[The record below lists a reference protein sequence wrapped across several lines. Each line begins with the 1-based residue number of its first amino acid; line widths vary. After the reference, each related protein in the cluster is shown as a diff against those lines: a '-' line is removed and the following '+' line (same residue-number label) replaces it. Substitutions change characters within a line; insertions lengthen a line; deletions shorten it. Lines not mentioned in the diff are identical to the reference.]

1 MSERKNIER
10 LFQEKLKDFEATPSS
25 YIWENIAVE
34 LEKKENKKRVIPFWF
49 NMKAAGIAAALV
61 LGFFTANNYTSL
73 FTFDQSKIDSKIV
86 VSTEKNQKES
96 SKNKNETLQK
106 NQILNTN
113 NPIVESSKSKNL
125 TTNEVLE
132 KSIISD
138 KNNSVVSNSKNENS
152 IVNKNENKI
161 ISTNNNQKNNVVSTQ
176 NNSIVVNKNKN
187 SKVTTSKNNAIFETK
202 KSSTTALVSAESK
215 EGNTNKSSY
224 FIKKKKINQ
233 KIKSN
238 ILDNTIETEIVD
250 NTKNKSS
257 KKPVSNKNKTFITNK
272 SSEVLVQ
279 NNNNINKSSYFIKK
293 KKISQKI
300 KSNILDNT
308 IETEIVDNTEN
319 KSSKK
324 SVSNKN
330 KPFITNKSSEVLVQ
344 NNNNAKVN
352 SSNNSDDNIKEKI
365 TNATSVNPNYSI
377 ANTTIANTILPE
389 GITKDS
395 TIAAVAVVEENP
407 LEKILKDKENENK
420 EEKKIAENT
429 QKWKVKPN
437 VAPLFMSA
445 TQGSP
450 IDNQFA
456 DNTKSYENSLSVGL
470 GVDYAVSKK
479 LSIRTGINKFDYSY
493 NTNDIVY
500 YADFAS
506 KNANSV
512 SKLKTI
518 NVASDAKN
526 MIIED
531 KKVSKSQEIA
541 LQTKDDG
548 LLNQKT
554 GYIEV
559 PVEVSYK
566 LLDKKFGIQVIT
578 GFSSLFLN
586 ENKVS
591 VISSGLT
598 TVVGEANNLNKLH
611 FSTNI
616 GLGFKYS
623 FWKSFEANFEPTF
636 KYQLNTYNANS
647 GGFKP
652 YLIGLY
658 SGISFKF

>member
-10 LFQEKLKDFEATPSS
+10 LFQEKFKDFEATPSS
-25 YIWENIAVE
+25 QIWENIAAE

-73 FTFDQSKIDSKIV
+73 FTFDQSKIDSEIV

-113 NPIVESSKSKNL
+113 NPIVESSKSKNS

-132 KSIISD
+132 KSIILD
-138 KNNSVVSNSKNENS
+138 KNNSIVSNSTNDNS
-152 IVNKNENKI
+152 LVNKNQTKT
-161 ISTNNNQKNNVVSTQ
+161 ISNNNNQKSGIISTQ
-176 NNSIVVNKNKN
+176 NNLIISNKNEGDKFYVSKSNKN
-187 SKVTTSKNNAIFETK
+187 FDTQ
-202 KSSTTALVSAESK
+202 KSSNTDLASAESK
-215 EGNTNKSSY
+215 KGNTNKSSY
-224 FIKKKKINQ
+224 IVKSRKINQ
-233 KIKSN
+233 KAKSN
-238 ILDNTIETEIVD
+238 ILDNTIETKIVD
-250 NTKNKSS
+250 NTENKSS
-257 KKPVSNKNKTFITNK
+257 KKPVSNKNKAFIANRP
-272 SSEVLVQ
+272 SEVLVQ
-279 NNNNINKSSYFIKK
+279 NKNN
-293 KKISQKI
+293 
-300 KSNILDNT
+300 
-308 IETEIVDNTEN
+308 
-319 KSSKK
+319 
-324 SVSNKN
+324 
-330 KPFITNKSSEVLVQ
+330 TN
-344 NNNNAKVN
+344 VN
-352 SSNNSDDNIKEKI
+352 SSTNSDENTKEKI
-365 TNATSVNPNYSI
+365 TNANSVNPNYSI

-395 TIAAVAVVEENP
+395 TIVAVVEENP
-407 LEKILKDKENENK
+407 LEKILKDKENKDK
-420 EEKKIAENT
+420 EEKKITEST

-456 DNTKSYENSLSVGL
+456 DNTKSYENTLSVGL

-512 SKLKTI
+512 SNLKTI

-531 KKVSKSQEIA
+531 KNISKSQEIA
-541 LQTKDDG
+541 VQTKDDG

-586 ENKVS
+586 ENEVS

>member
-10 LFQEKLKDFEATPSS
+10 LFQEKFKDFEATPSS
-25 YIWENIAVE
+25 QVWENISTQ

-49 NMKAAGIAAALV
+49 NLKAAGIAAALV
-61 LGFFTANNYTSL
+61 VGFFTANNYTN
-73 FTFDQSKIDSKIV
+73 TFKFNKSKNTENLV
-86 VSTEKNQKES
+86 LTEKNKTETLQNNQNVKINNEIVES
-96 SKNKNETLQK
+96 PKNENSTTNKDIEKNIISSRNNLVVIKNKN
-106 NQILNTN
+106 
-113 NPIVESSKSKNL
+113 
-125 TTNEVLE
+125 
-132 KSIISD
+132 ISAD
-138 KNNSVVSNSKNENS
+138 KNNSIVDNSNNHNSVATKAQNKDISISSNQDIKNDSHQNNFIIANQNNNNKVSSSNRNTNFGTKKPSNTILVSSESN
-152 IVNKNENKI
+152 
-161 ISTNNNQKNNVVSTQ
+161 TNNKEASNKSPYVIKKRKSNQKNN
-176 NNSIVVNKNKN
+176 I
-187 SKVTTSKNNAIFETK
+187 
-202 KSSTTALVSAESK
+202 
-215 EGNTNKSSY
+215 
-224 FIKKKKINQ
+224 
-233 KIKSN
+233 N
-238 ILDNTIETEIVD
+238 ILDSSSEIEIANNSE
-250 NTKNKSS
+250 NRSTKNKHS
-257 KKPVSNKNKTFITNK
+257 K
-272 SSEVLVQ
+272 Q
-279 NNNNINKSSYFIKK
+279 
-293 KKISQKI
+293 
-300 KSNILDNT
+300 
-308 IETEIVDNTEN
+308 
-319 KSSKK
+319 

-330 KPFITNKSSEVLVQ
+330 KSFILNQPSESLVQ
-344 NNNNAKVN
+344 NNNTKNTNFRTNLEENTKEENINSLDVN
-352 SSNNSDDNIKEKI
+352 SNS
-365 TNATSVNPNYSI
+365 SI
-377 ANTTIANTILPE
+377 ANTTNASTTLPE
-389 GITKDS
+389 IITKDS
-395 TIAAVAVVEENP
+395 IIVAVVEENP
-407 LEKILKDKENENK
+407 LEKILKEKETKEK

-456 DNTKSYENSLSVGL
+456 DNAKSYENTLSVGL

-512 SKLKTI
+512 SNLKTI

-531 KKVSKSQEIA
+531 KNISKSKEIA
-541 LQTKDDG
+541 FQAKDEG

-554 GYIEV
+554 GYLEI

-578 GFSSLFLN
+578 GFSSLLLN
-586 ENKVS
+586 KNEVS

-598 TVVGEANNLNKLH
+598 TIVGEANNLNKVH

-652 YLIGLY
+652 YLLGLY

>member
-1 MSERKNIER
+1 M
-10 LFQEKLKDFEATPSS
+10 
-25 YIWENIAVE
+25 
-34 LEKKENKKRVIPFWF
+34 
-49 NMKAAGIAAALV
+49 
-61 LGFFTANNYTSL
+61 NNN
-73 FTFDQSKIDSKIV
+73 
-86 VSTEKNQKES
+86 NQKS
-96 SKNKNETLQK
+96 G
-106 NQILNTN
+106 
-113 NPIVESSKSKNL
+113 
-125 TTNEVLE
+125 
-132 KSIISD
+132 IISTR
-138 KNNSVVSNSKNENS
+138 NNSI
-152 IVNKNENKI
+152 IVNKNEDNKSY
-161 ISTNNNQKNNVVSTQ
+161 ISKS
-176 NNSIVVNKNKN
+176 NKNFD
-187 SKVTTSKNNAIFETK
+187 TQ
-202 KSSTTALVSAESK
+202 KSSNTDLASAESK
-215 EGNTNKSSY
+215 KENTNESSY
-224 FIKKKKINQ
+224 VVKNRKINQ
-233 KIKSN
+233 KA
-238 ILDNTIETEIVD
+238 
-250 NTKNKSS
+250 
-257 KKPVSNKNKTFITNK
+257 
-272 SSEVLVQ
+272 
-279 NNNNINKSSYFIKK
+279 
-293 KKISQKI
+293 

-319 KSSKK
+319 KFSKK

-330 KPFITNKSSEVLVQ
+330 KAFITDKSSEVLVQ
-344 NNNNAKVN
+344 NNNNTNDN
-352 SSNNSDDNIKEKI
+352 SSTNSDENTKEKI
-365 TNATSVNPNYSI
+365 SDSFNVNPNSSTI
-377 ANTTIANTILPE
+377 NKTIANTILPKVMA
-389 GITKDS
+389 KDS
-395 TIAAVAVVEENP
+395 TIVAVIEENP
-407 LEKILKDKENENK
+407 LEKILKDKENKDK
-420 EEKKIAENT
+420 EEKKITEST

-456 DNTKSYENSLSVGL
+456 DNTKSYENTLSVGL

-500 YADFAS
+500 YADFTS

-512 SKLKTI
+512 SNLKTI

-531 KKVSKSQEIA
+531 KNVSKSQEIA
-541 LQTKDDG
+541 VQTKDDG

-586 ENKVS
+586 ENEVS

>member
-1 MSERKNIER
+1 MSERKDIER
-10 LFQEKLKDFEATPSS
+10 LFQEKFKDFEATPSS
-25 YIWENIAVE
+25 QVWENISAE
-34 LEKKENKKRVIPFWF
+34 LEKKENKKRVVPFWF
-49 NMKAAGIAAALV
+49 NMKAAGIAAALI

-73 FTFDQSKIDSKIV
+73 FKFNQSKNDSEIV
-86 VSTEKNQKES
+86 VSIDKNQKENS
-96 SKNKNETLQK
+96 
-106 NQILNTN
+106 N
-113 NPIVESSKSKNL
+113 NPIVESP
-125 TTNEVLE
+125 
-132 KSIISD
+132 
-138 KNNSVVSNSKNENS
+138 KNENS
-152 IVNKNENKI
+152 TKNNNLEKNIISNNHNSVATKTQNKNISINSNQDIKNDSHQNNLIIANQNNNNKVSSSNTNFGTKKPSNTI
-161 ISTNNNQKNNVVSTQ
+161 LVSSESNTNNKEASNKSPYVIKKRKSNQKNN
-176 NNSIVVNKNKN
+176 I
-187 SKVTTSKNNAIFETK
+187 
-202 KSSTTALVSAESK
+202 
-215 EGNTNKSSY
+215 
-224 FIKKKKINQ
+224 
-233 KIKSN
+233 N
-238 ILDNTIETEIVD
+238 ILDSSSEIEIANNSE
-250 NTKNKSS
+250 NRSTKNKHS
-257 KKPVSNKNKTFITNK
+257 K
-272 SSEVLVQ
+272 Q
-279 NNNNINKSSYFIKK
+279 
-293 KKISQKI
+293 
-300 KSNILDNT
+300 
-308 IETEIVDNTEN
+308 
-319 KSSKK
+319 

-330 KPFITNKSSEVLVQ
+330 KSFIINQPSESLVQ
-344 NNNNAKVN
+344 NNNTKNTNLRTNLEENTKEENIN
-352 SSNNSDDNIKEKI
+352 SFDTNSNS
-365 TNATSVNPNYSI
+365 SI
-377 ANTTIANTILPE
+377 ANTTITNPILSE
-389 GITKDS
+389 VITKDS
-395 TIAAVAVVEENP
+395 IIVAVVEENP
-407 LEKILKDKENENK
+407 LEKILKEKETKEK

-456 DNTKSYENSLSVGL
+456 DNAKSYENTLSVGL

-479 LSIRTGINKFDYSY
+479 ISIRTGINKFDYSY

-512 SKLKTI
+512 SNLKTI

-531 KKVSKSQEIA
+531 KNISKSKEIA
-541 LQTKDDG
+541 FQAKDEG

-554 GYIEV
+554 GYLEI

-578 GFSSLFLN
+578 GFSSLLLN
-586 ENKVS
+586 KNEVS

-598 TVVGEANNLNKLH
+598 TIVGEANNLNKVH

-636 KYQLNTYNANS
+636 KYQLNTYNTNS

-652 YLIGLY
+652 YLLGLY